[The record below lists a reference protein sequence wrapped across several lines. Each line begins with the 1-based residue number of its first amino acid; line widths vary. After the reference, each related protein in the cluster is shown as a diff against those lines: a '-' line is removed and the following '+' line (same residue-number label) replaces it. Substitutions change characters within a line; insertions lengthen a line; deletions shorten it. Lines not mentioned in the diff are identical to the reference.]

1 MRSHSILRKSHLLS
15 KLSSL
20 HSLPIRHTW
29 LAVDAFSGNRVFSSN
44 SSPPPPTEPHETS
57 SVASPIH
64 FPDPLVNDTNPVF
77 HEEQD
82 SKPKPRRTRISS
94 NGKEQEPLELPDELD
109 ILWLPTDSGVTPL
122 STSDILPSS
131 DVLEDPYDSL
141 LLTLH
146 PKNQHRAVYPSGPS
160 GRLVEPTLGIYCPL
174 EGGHCVVDATVK
186 ELASRT
192 GSEVLVLDAVQL
204 AAGEWGAFGKGIL
217 FIFPYLN
224 VLQHKKIPLVASA
237 LELPKNALHFSSPP
251 PYFMESSHLTSSATE
266 VEEEDQPPI
275 ILSAALKAL
284 PSIQRRTLVAAP
296 PRRSATSPS
305 NWETFFEKIVNLPSV
320 SEGSEN
326 TPKNRPRLIYIRD
339 FPILASFSSVW
350 YPPLLAAV
358 RNRRKGP
365 TSRPSSVVASP
376 TTIIFG
382 LSSPLAPPNNSPSSS
397 NSPRSSEGGKSENVD
412 DWNESEVAESAREER
427 FRTKVRKWYGNNRAV
442 FDECPKLFTKQE
454 SRDSSIL
461 KPIVLIG
468 PPNGPS
474 SFPPSSL
481 GLPSIRFGM
490 REPDGDTS
498 SQFFRFSPILPKT
511 FSSSQLRDARVN
523 RRREINELVIRMEI
537 GAMGGVLESMPPEL
551 ASTNVESEPEP
562 EPELEPEPE
571 PGSETSQTQKNTG
584 SPLCKMWEK
593 WGNEIDDWENVRA
606 IADRAMGSVMVLQ
619 HLSGKKATLEPTPV
633 PWSNLQTAWAARQSW
648 QENMDFIAADEFESP
663 SKADGNDKVVE
674 SIKEDPDLD
683 SHERRLISC
692 IVDPSKFSS

>member
-1 MRSHSILRKSHLLS
+1 MHLAKVFYLF
-15 KLSSL
+15 
-20 HSLPIRHTW
+20 LPVKI
-29 LAVDAFSGNRVFSSN
+29 FY
-44 SSPPPPTEPHETS
+44 
-57 SVASPIH
+57 
-64 FPDPLVNDTNPVF
+64 
-77 HEEQD
+77 
-82 SKPKPRRTRISS
+82 
-94 NGKEQEPLELPDELD
+94 D
-109 ILWLPTDSGVTPL
+109 I
-122 STSDILPSS
+122 
-131 DVLEDPYDSL
+131 
-141 LLTLH
+141 
-146 PKNQHRAVYPSGPS
+146 
-160 GRLVEPTLGIYCPL
+160 
-174 EGGHCVVDATVK
+174 
-186 ELASRT
+186 
-192 GSEVLVLDAVQL
+192 
-204 AAGEWGAFGKGIL
+204 
-217 FIFPYLN
+217 
-224 VLQHKKIPLVASA
+224 KINLVASA

-251 PYFMESSHLTSSATE
+251 PYFMESNHLTSSVTE

-275 ILSAALKAL
+275 ILSAALKAM

-296 PRRSATSPS
+296 SRRSAPSPS

-326 TPKNRPRLIYIRD
+326 PPKNRPRLIYIRD

-365 TSRPSSVVASP
+365 ISRPSSVVASP

-382 LSSPLAPPNNSPSSS
+382 LSSPLAPPNNLSSSSS

-474 SFPPSSL
+474 NFPPSSL

-523 RRREINELVIRMEI
+523 RRREINELIIRMEI

-551 ASTNVESEPEP
+551 ASANVEPEP
-562 EPELEPEPE
+562 G
-571 PGSETSQTQKNTG
+571 PGSETSQTRTS

-633 PWSNLQTAWAARQSW
+633 PWSALQTAWAARQSW
-648 QENMDFIAADEFESP
+648 QESVDLIAAEEFESP
-663 SKADGNDKVVE
+663 SKAEGNDKVVE